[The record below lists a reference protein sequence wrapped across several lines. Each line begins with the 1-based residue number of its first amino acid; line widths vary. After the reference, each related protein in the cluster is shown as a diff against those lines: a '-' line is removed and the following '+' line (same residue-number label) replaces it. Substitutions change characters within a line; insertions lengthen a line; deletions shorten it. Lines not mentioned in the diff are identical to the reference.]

1 MFFLKDFFFDKAID
15 FHLNGDNQAIILSQ
29 GEIDKEGKFMYI
41 YLTSGTG
48 DFLEQVRKKHSN
60 QEMILLHGEGN
71 SVLIHETEGK
81 SVFATPRKFEVLD
94 SVNDLEERGFFVFNN
109 IPVTDEGRPVFEHRF
124 LKRAHAIE
132 DEPGFLAFRL
142 LRPLNSETYIV
153 MTQWNGPHS
162 FEAWKSSKAFTS
174 AHAER
179 EEPAG
184 VRQQNIFSAASYI
197 TTYSVAT
204 KEENEE

>member
-1 MFFLKDFFFDKAID
+1 MFFLKRFFFDKAID
-15 FHLNGDNQAIILSQ
+15 FHLNGDNQAISQ
-29 GEIDKEGKFMYI
+29 SIHKEGKFMYI

-48 DFLEQVRKKHSN
+48 DFLEQVRKKHQN
-60 QEMILLHGEGN
+60 QKMILIHGEGN

-94 SVNDLEERGFFVFNN
+94 SVNDLEERGYFVFNN

-124 LKRAHAIE
+124 LNRARAIE

-162 FEAWKSSKAFTS
+162 FEAWKSSKAFKS
-174 AHAER
+174 AHAEQ
-179 EEPAG
+179 EEPTG

-197 TTYSVAT
+197 TTYSASP
-204 KEENEE
+204 KEEDEE

>member
-1 MFFLKDFFFDKAID
+1 
-15 FHLNGDNQAIILSQ
+15 
-29 GEIDKEGKFMYI
+29 MYI

-48 DFLEQVRKKHSN
+48 DFLEQLKNKYPN
-60 QEMILLHGEGN
+60 EKMILIHGEGN

-81 SVFATPRKFEVLD
+81 SVFTTPRKFEVLD
-94 SVNDLEERGFFVFNN
+94 SVNHLEERGFFVFNN

-124 LKRAHAIE
+124 LNRARAIE
-132 DEPGFLAFRL
+132 DEPGFVAFRL
-142 LRPLNSETYIV
+142 LRPINSEAYIV

-179 EEPAG
+179 KEPTG
-184 VRQQNIFSAASYI
+184 VNQQNIFSAASYV
-197 TTYSVAT
+197 TTYSVAP
-204 KEENEE
+204 KEEDEA